1 MPSRQSHQ
9 VVGGLS
15 LSNGVS
21 LERNGVTEWRN
32 DVSVKRADTI
42 SRRKHVSLVVGFR
55 RPDLGLGSSIGVRE
69 EVGRNA
75 AASTRSA
82 KITVSIC
89 EVPDRTENLPPGRR
103 PATHCETL
111 GRTEDEGSIIPRE
124 NL

>member
-42 SRRKHVSLVVGFR
+42 SRLEHVSFVVGFG
-55 RPDLGLGSSIGVRE
+55 RPDLRLRG
-69 EVGRNA
+69 
-75 AASTRSA
+75 
-82 KITVSIC
+82 
-89 EVPDRTENLPPGRR
+89 
-103 PATHCETL
+103 
-111 GRTEDEGSIIPRE
+111 
-124 NL
+124 